1 MSAVTRRDFLTTS
14 ASIGAL
20 SALSYT
26 RAADS
31 PNEKVVLAIIGIG
44 SAVPGSVG
52 GRGRQLIRPLTAFKD
67 VEIAYVC
74 DVDEGFFPIAQK
86 LLSERQR
93 RETRTEK
100 DLRRI
105 LQDKAVDAVM
115 VATPDHWH
123 ALSTIWACQ
132 AGKHVYVEKPASHNL
147 IEGRRM
153 VEAARKYNRVVQL
166 GTQSRSSASLARA
179 AEFVRSGKLGK
190 VPFARAWIAGA
201 RPNIGHAKETEI
213 PQGVDYDLWLGPA
226 PKRAFTQNRFHY
238 RWHWMWDYG
247 TGELGNNGI
256 HALDRIRWLLNLEAP
271 VRITA
276 SGGKLFYDDDQ
287 ETPDTL
293 TVSYN
298 FPNCCVTWEHR
309 VWSKEKPSHG
319 LALYGERGTLVLGN
333 NGSWRVENG
342 IEAEDKGDTERGG
355 DDWSP
360 HLRNFIDCVKLS
372 SGSNVR
378 KPSADIE
385 EGHKS
390 TRLCHLGNI
399 AFRTGRAIR
408 FDEKTETC
416 IDDAEANRML
426 GREYRKPFVVPESV

>member
-1 MSAVTRRDFLTTS
+1 MAAVNRRAFLKTS
-14 ASIGAL
+14 ATMGTL

-26 RAADS
+26 RAADA
-31 PNEKVVLAIIGIG
+31 PNDKVVLAVIGIG

-52 GRGRQLIRPLTAFKD
+52 GRGRQLLRPLATFKD

-74 DVDEGFFPIAQK
+74 DVDESFFPIAQK
-86 LLSERQR
+86 ILTERQR
-93 RETRTEK
+93 REARTEK

-105 LQDKAVDAVM
+105 FEDKAVDAVF

-123 ALSTIWACQ
+123 ALATIWACQ

-147 IEGRRM
+147 SEGRRM

-166 GTQSRSSASLARA
+166 GTQSRSSAGLARA
-179 AEFVRSGKLGK
+179 AELVRSGKLGK
-190 VPFARAWIAGA
+190 IPFARAWIAGP
-201 RPNIGHAKETEI
+201 RLNIGHAKDTEI
-213 PQGVDYDLWLGPA
+213 PPGVDYNLFLGPA
-226 PKRAFTQNRFHY
+226 PQRPFNPNRFHY

-256 HALDRIRWLLNLEAP
+256 HALDRIRWLMNLDAP

-276 SGGKLFYDDDQ
+276 GGGKLFYDDDQ

-293 TVSYN
+293 TVTFD
-298 FPNCCVTWEHR
+298 FPHCSVTWEHR
-309 VWSKEKPSHG
+309 VWSKEKPHEG
-319 LALYGERGTLVLGN
+319 TALYGERGTLVLDHRG
-333 NGSWRVENG
+333 GWHVENG
-342 IEAEDKGDTERGG
+342 IEASDKGDEERGG

-360 HLRNFIDCVKLS
+360 HLRNFLECVKS
-372 SGSNVR
+372 SSKSDARRPN
-378 KPSADIE
+378 ADIE

-408 FDEKTETC
+408 FDDKTETC
-416 IDDAEANRML
+416 LHDPDANRLL
-426 GREYRKPFVVPESV
+426 GRTYRKPFVVPEFV

>member
-1 MSAVTRRDFLTTS
+1 MSAVNRRDFLTTS

-20 SALSYT
+20 SALSYS
-26 RAADS
+26 RAADG

-52 GRGRQLIRPLTAFKD
+52 GRGRQLIRPLSTLKD
-67 VEIAYVC
+67 VEIASVC
-74 DVDEGFFPIAQK
+74 DVDEDLFPIAQK
-86 LLSERQR
+86 LLTQRQR
-93 RETRTEK
+93 REARTEK
-100 DLRRI
+100 DLRCI

-123 ALSTIWACQ
+123 ALATIWACQ

-179 AEFVRSGKLGK
+179 AEFVCSGKLGK
-190 VPFARAWIAGA
+190 IPFARAWIAGS
-201 RPNIGHAKETEI
+201 RPNIGHAKDTEV
-213 PQGVDYDLWLGPA
+213 PPGVDYDLWLGPA
-226 PKRAFTQNRFHY
+226 PKQAFTHNRFHY
-238 RWHWMWDYG
+238 RWHWMWDFG

-271 VRITA
+271 ARITA
-276 SGGKLFYDDDQ
+276 GGGKFFYDDDQ

-293 TVSYN
+293 TVAYD

-309 VWSKEKPSHG
+309 VWSREKPSSG
-319 LALYGERGTLVLGN
+319 LALYGERGTLVLGK
-333 NGSWRVENG
+333 NGSWHVENG
-342 IEAEDKGDTERGG
+342 LEAGDKGDTERGG

-360 HLRNFIDCVKLS
+360 HLRNFLDCVKQS

-378 KPSADIE
+378 RPNADIE

-408 FDEKTETC
+408 FDAKTETC
-416 IDDAEANRML
+416 IDDPEANRLL
-426 GREYRKPFVVPESV
+426 GRTYRKPFVVPESV